1 MPLRMSWPSPSVT
14 VRRGWHMNPSYGG
27 QALVSL
33 SSLRAKA
40 VCDLCE
46 KKLSQIINFQHS
58 QWWVL
63 QRWQRGP
70 SVRKWLWLWGEWGRT
85 SVHKRAD
92 FTALQASSERGCSF
106 HHVLVNEVCLCR
118 REGSCFRPFLK
129 GRAKMLQR
137 VLLPFR
143 RR

>member
-1 MPLRMSWPSPSVT
+1 MTHEPILWWPGSFLSVCPLYTLKQCVTSV
-14 VRRGWHMNPSYGG
+14 
-27 QALVSL
+27 
-33 SSLRAKA
+33 
-40 VCDLCE
+40 
-46 KKLSQIINFQHS
+46 KKTLSQIISFQHS

-63 QRWQRGP
+63 QRRRRGP
-70 SVRKWLWLWGEWGRT
+70 SARKWLWLGGEWGRT

-106 HHVLVNEVCLCR
+106 HRVLVNEVCLCR